1 MFWILWLRLD
11 FGLYRGLSR
20 FLCFWLDFG
29 ILVGTFAILTTLAT
43 FYTFATLRHSQKG
56 FSALESIR
64 LWIWLR
70 VLSMIL
76 AQCFCVRRDFSLG
89 IMV

>member
-1 MFWILWLRLD
+1 MV
-11 FGLYRGLSR
+11 YRV

-29 ILVGTFAILTTLAT
+29 ILVGTFAILAT
-43 FYTFATLRHSQKG
+43 FYTFATLRHSKKG

-64 LWIWLR
+64 LWIWLM